1 MEGKGHG
8 WSGVVKKTD
17 EERLRELDEKI
28 KQIEE
33 KKRQVKA
40 RLSQKE
46 RKART
51 KRLIEVGAIFERY
64 FGIEGPE
71 DAEKVASALQK
82 TVDNNRNVILKYSI
96 LRNIDDSES
105 KNNRRE

>member
-1 MEGKGHG
+1 MAR
-8 WSGVVKKTD
+8 KTD
-17 EERLRELDEKI
+17 EERLQELEDKI

-33 KKRQVKA
+33 KKRLVKA

-51 KRLIEVGAIFERY
+51 KRLIEVGAVFEKY

-71 DAEKVASALQK
+71 EAEKVARVLQK
-82 TVDNNRNVILKYSI
+82 TVDKNRDRILKYPESEETLLI
-96 LRNIDDSES
+96 PES
-105 KNNRRE
+105 KNEGYNVKGE